1 MTNPEKTKPVVLT
14 IAGFD
19 PTGGAG
25 TIADIRTIESFGCT
39 AVAAITSVTFQNA
52 EKFFGAKHQ
61 SAESVREQ
69 VEAIGGATRIAAV
82 KVGMLPTAEVVHEVA
97 RLIRENDLPAP
108 VIDPVIES
116 TSGGKLMADDAF
128 EVFVTELL
136 PLARVVTPNIP
147 EAEKLAGMNIRD
159 EDDMRQAAARIREL
173 GVRAVLVKGGHLKE
187 QRSEVR
193 NQLSERGSSPTVRE
207 GSGTGHLSQKS
218 EIRGQRSERGSSPTV
233 REGSNDEMGVAADAI
248 DLLDHDGQV
257 TIFRNEWIEAPNVRG
272 TGCMLS
278 SAIAAGLGKQLSL
291 EESVSDAKRFMV
303 GVLGHSNVKD

>member
-1 MTNPEKTKPVVLT
+1 MTNPEQTKAVVLT

-19 PTGGAG
+19 PSGGAG
-25 TIADIRTIESFGCT
+25 IIADIRTIESFGCT

-69 VEAIGGATRIAAV
+69 VEAIMGATTIAAL
-82 KVGMLPTAEVVHEVA
+82 KIGMLPTAEVVREVA

-108 VIDPVIES
+108 VVDPVMES
-116 TSGGKLMADDAF
+116 TSGGKLMEDDAF

-147 EAEKLAGMNIRD
+147 EAEKLAGMNIRN
-159 EDDMRQAAARIREL
+159 ENEMRQAAARIREL
-173 GVRAVLVKGGHLKE
+173 GARAVLIKGGHLEE

-193 NQLSERGSSPTVRE
+193 
-207 GSGTGHLSQKS
+207 
-218 EIRGQRSERGSSPTV
+218 GQRSGNTK
-233 REGSNDEMGVAADAI
+233 REAV
-248 DLLDHDGQV
+248 DLLDDEGEV
-257 TIFRNEWIEAPNVRG
+257 IFFRSDWIETPNVRG

-278 SAIAAGLGKQLSL
+278 SAIAASLAKGSELGEAVAQGKAFVADRIRNSIL
-291 EESVSDAKRFMV
+291 
-303 GVLGHSNVKD
+303 